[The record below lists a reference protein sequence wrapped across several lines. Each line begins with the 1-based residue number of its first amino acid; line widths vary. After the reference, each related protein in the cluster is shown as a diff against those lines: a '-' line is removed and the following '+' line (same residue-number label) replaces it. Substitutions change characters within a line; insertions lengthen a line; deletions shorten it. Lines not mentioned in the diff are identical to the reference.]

1 MAKISNKELYSEII
15 KKVISKELTQKEA
28 AIKLGISDRQVRRI
42 IIKYKNI
49 GEDAFVHKNLNN
61 KNAKK
66 IPEDIS
72 TEIIKEYLTNF
83 CDYGF
88 THFYEEQGYKYGIS
102 FSTMIT
108 IFTNNDIISPYA
120 QHKTIKLYN
129 ENMKKAIR
137 DKTITEPQVCS
148 YNRYVTFIPICHQN
162 FRNR

>member
-72 TEIIKEYLTNF
+72 TEIIKEY
-83 CDYGF
+83 
-88 THFYEEQGYKYGIS
+88 
-102 FSTMIT
+102 
-108 IFTNNDIISPYA
+108 
-120 QHKTIKLYN
+120 
-129 ENMKKAIR
+129 
-137 DKTITEPQVCS
+137 
-148 YNRYVTFIPICHQN
+148 FI
-162 FRNR
+162 